1 MPEIKNNF
9 LKGRMN
15 QDLDSRILPA
25 GEYRE
30 AINLLIS
37 RSEGATVGEFENVLG
52 NTNVGTVSST
62 KALSVIGNF
71 IDKTNN
77 KVYAFATD
85 FSNDDPNSRATSSET
100 CLILEFDLTNPGT
113 PSTLVSGFF
122 LNFNKKFPIY
132 GVNLLEELLFWTD
145 NFNQP
150 RRINITTASN
160 NASAYTLE
168 SQISVAKY
176 YPYDPAIPMERSTA
190 ITSGSGNTSTQITVT
205 VAQPNVRVG
214 DVVTDNDKTDFQN
227 LKIGNSTP
235 LVKVIKVISTTVFEV
250 SPAISTGALPGAFK
264 IDFSRTSMENL
275 SEQYLSN
282 YSTQTV
288 GTVMAAG
295 SGLSGTNLY
304 TYATYPTTGATPG
317 TYAGEPGVDAGF
329 TTDSTLG
336 TGTGDITV
344 VVNGLGGVSSI
355 VAASLGTGWVIGD
368 TITVSSSVIGGG
380 TDVVITLTAASIDT
394 ATIIRID
401 SDALLGG
408 VPRVGDIVTNLTS
421 ANNVPHPSNPIAA
434 AQFNLR
440 ISTITINNVSNT
452 DSGRWT
458 ITFDNDATVGGV
470 ITGFTAND
478 SIAIATNPL
487 YDSTFPGDTK
497 FLDDRFV
504 RFSYRFKFNDNEY
517 SLMAPFSQIMFIPKQ
532 YGEFGLGQIDIKTPP
547 DNASGDAGINNYY
560 QDETDAYTSTI
571 LQWFEND
578 IDSIGLKLPLP
589 ASVANI
595 QSLLNIK
602 EIDILYKE
610 SDALAVKVLDTINVS
625 EIATAQTYTIQY
637 DDDLHGLLNQLY
649 YSYTYK
655 SNKPYKTLPEDQT
668 IRVYDK
674 VPIKALGQEII
685 SNRIVY
691 GNFVER
697 MTPPDAIP
705 YSVGYSNRDAQS
717 SDYVTQYP
725 YHNIKQNRTYQVGIV
740 LADYYGRQSDVIL
753 SSYDNVDDVLGSSV
767 YIPYRVSGDATTAP
781 IISWLGKNL
790 TLSIDEAIGDQEN
803 TSLGQPGIYRE
814 QGFVLS
820 ITVDVAGSGFEAN
833 TTYSVDG
840 GGGCTIRA
848 TSVDG
853 TGRIITATVMT
864 GGGGYT
870 NGETL
875 LVLSPTGGDDA
886 EFEATTGEANPLGWY
901 TYKVVVKQ
909 QEQEYYNVY
918 LPGFVNGLPIQ
929 NRVWDGIIGVS
940 AGTLPIE
947 TQRGKIAF
955 STVLGDN
962 INKIPR
968 NLKEVGP
975 TDKEYNS
982 DEIFFIRINNPNTTD
997 TLEVRNLQYY
1007 PINLSQNVL
1016 NLSTVKETELAAVP
1030 FQPFNTGPAATGSA
1044 TVQTGGFTSG
1054 NQGDYGSTIQYIPSG
1069 TTAIYRE
1076 PTGRI
1081 PWGDV
1086 ADEQSFYAAD
1096 QNPFIMKFSTIG
1108 TYNNPIGAIVC
1119 GADIGGAVHDSNY
1132 ASGIRSMQPTLSV
1145 VETQPIVSL
1154 LDIFWET
1161 TLSGRL
1167 EELNSAIQTNYDGVV
1182 GTNVDSGTFAES
1194 VSNSQAIGPD
1204 IKFIN
1209 GSGAEI
1215 ENVVSVAITKVVKQ
1229 NNPSVPL
1236 TIADYFTIA
1245 VLGTTPNGTGAK
1257 ISTADYFWYGVSSN
1271 NTPSA
1276 DTYIFDLQ
1284 VTSDGGAYIDDLPG
1298 CMTLTL
1304 TNIAPAIYSDSG
1316 YTTNR
1321 TGTSWTAP
1329 NVAVGESTILQ
1340 LYGLNGSVDTTVE
1353 DGTQN
1358 RTKELIWD
1366 ITGVIPGS
1374 AASNFDI
1381 SSTGLI
1387 TANTTLIN
1395 EQSYSI
1401 TVSLTDVNNTGS
1413 NKETVTAAFTFT
1425 AGTANAPKIIGTGLT
1440 GTTGEK
1446 NMTGVGNKAEYLF
1459 ANDSTYTVLT
1469 ANATGNP
1476 FNLTPTFVYNAQR
1489 RYNDDIHSTPAC
1501 TPVDGGATC
1510 CRANLFEGTIELK
1523 PKLFTGGST
1532 FVGDATI
1539 TFSIQYRASSSNSWA
1554 NIDSVNAG
1562 AGYATWAATQTQQ
1575 AMTMSTA
1582 VANQEVY
1589 YKYKFDQLGEYRVV
1603 TNALGGDGAAYVSFT
1618 VEFKDGAYNTAAG
1631 LCNPPA

>member
-77 KVYAFATD
+77 KVYVFATD

-176 YPYDPAIPMERSTA
+176 YPYSPAIPMERSTA

-235 LVKVIKVISTTVFEV
+235 LVKVIKVISTTEFQV

-282 YSTQTV
+282 YSIQT
-288 GTVMAAG
+288 AG
-295 SGLSGTNLY
+295 ANFG
-304 TYATYPTTGATPG
+304 
-317 TYAGEPGVDAGF
+317 
-329 TTDSTLG
+329 
-336 TGTGDITV
+336 
-344 VVNGLGGVSSI
+344 
-355 VAASLGTGWVIGD
+355 
-368 TITVSSSVIGGG
+368 SVYQ
-380 TDVVITLTAASIDT
+380 
-394 ATIIRID
+394 IRID
-401 SDALLGG
+401 ADAVLGG

-421 ANNVPHPSNPIAA
+421 PNNVPHPTNPTAA

-440 ISTITINNVSNT
+440 ITDIQIDSVSNT

-458 ITFDNDATVGGV
+458 ITFDGDQTAGG

-487 YDSTFPGDTK
+487 YDSNFPGDTK

-589 ASVANI
+589 ASVANT

-625 EIATAQTYTIQY
+625 DITAAQTYTIQY

-753 SSYDNVDDVLGSSV
+753 SSYDNMDDVLGSSV
-767 YIPYRVSGDATTAP
+767 YVPYRVSGDATTAP
-781 IISWLGKNL
+781 IINWLGKNL

-820 ITVDVAGSGFEAN
+820 ITVDEAGSGFEAN

-853 TGRIITATVMT
+853 TGRIISAAVMT
-864 GGGGYT
+864 GGSGYT

-982 DEIFFIRINNPNTTD
+982 DEIFFTRINNPNTTD

-1030 FQPFNTGPAATGSA
+1030 FQPFNTGPAATGTDTIQS
-1044 TVQTGGFTSG
+1044 GGFTSG

-1096 QNPFIMKFSTIG
+1096 QNPFIMKFSTVG

-1119 GADIGGAVHDSNY
+1119 GADIAGAVHDSNY
-1132 ASGIRSMQPTLSV
+1132 ASGVRSMQPILSV
-1145 VETQPIVSL
+1145 IETQPVVSL

-1182 GTNVDSGTFAES
+1182 GINVDSGTFAES

-1215 ENVVSVAITKVVKQ
+1215 NNVVSVAITKVVKQ

-1236 TIADYFTIA
+1236 VIADFFTIA
-1245 VLGTTPNGTGAK
+1245 VLGSSPAGTGAK
-1257 ISTADYFWYGVSSN
+1257 ISTADYFWYSVNSN

-1284 VTSDGGAYIDDLPG
+1284 VTSDGGTYVDDLPG

-1304 TNIAPAIYSDSG
+1304 TNIAPAIYSDSN

-1340 LYGLNGSVDTTVE
+1340 LYGLNGSADTNIE

-1425 AGTANAPKIIGTGLT
+1425 AGTANAPKIIGSGLQ

-1446 NMTGVGNKAEYLF
+1446 NMTGVGNKAEYLL

-1469 ANATGNP
+1469 ASAVGNP
-1476 FNLTPTFVYNAQR
+1476 FNLVPTFVYNAQR
-1489 RYNDDIHSTPAC
+1489 RYNDDIHGTPAC

-1539 TFSIQYRASSSNSWA
+1539 TFSIQYRTSSSSSWT

-1562 AGYATWAATQTQQ
+1562 AGYATWTAAQTQQ
-1575 AMTMSTA
+1575 VMTMSTA

-1618 VEFKDGAYNTAAG
+1618 VEFQDGAYPGVASG

>member
-176 YPYDPAIPMERSTA
+176 YPYSPAIPMERSTA

-275 SEQYLSN
+275 SEQHLSN
-282 YSTQTV
+282 YSTQTAGASF
-288 GTVMAAG
+288 GTV
-295 SGLSGTNLY
+295 Y
-304 TYATYPTTGATPG
+304 Q
-317 TYAGEPGVDAGF
+317 
-329 TTDSTLG
+329 
-336 TGTGDITV
+336 
-344 VVNGLGGVSSI
+344 
-355 VAASLGTGWVIGD
+355 
-368 TITVSSSVIGGG
+368 
-380 TDVVITLTAASIDT
+380 
-394 ATIIRID
+394 IRID
-401 SDALLGG
+401 ADAVLGG

-421 ANNVPHPSNPIAA
+421 PNNVPHPTNPTAA

-440 ISTITINNVSNT
+440 ITDIQIDSVSNT

-458 ITFDNDATVGGV
+458 ITFDGDQTAGG

-487 YDSTFPGDTK
+487 YDSNFPGDTK

-589 ASVANI
+589 ASVANT

-610 SDALAVKVLDTINVS
+610 SDALAVRVLDTINVS
-625 EIATAQTYTIQY
+625 DITAAQTYTIQY

-753 SSYDNVDDVLGSSV
+753 SSYDNMDDVLGSSV
-767 YIPYRVSGDATTAP
+767 YVPYRVSGDATTAP
-781 IISWLGKNL
+781 IINWLGKNL

-820 ITVDVAGSGFEAN
+820 ITVDEAGSGFEAN

-840 GGGCTIRA
+840 GGGCTIRV

-853 TGRIITATVMT
+853 TGRIISAAVMT
-864 GGGGYT
+864 GGSGYT

-982 DEIFFIRINNPNTTD
+982 DEIFFTRINNPNTTD

-1030 FQPFNTGPAATGSA
+1030 FQPFNTGPVASGTE

-1096 QNPFIMKFSTIG
+1096 QNPFIMKFSTVG

-1119 GADIGGAVHDSNY
+1119 GANIAGAVHDSNY
-1132 ASGIRSMQPTLSV
+1132 AGGVRSMQPILSV
-1145 VETQPIVSL
+1145 IETQPVVSL

-1182 GTNVDSGTFAES
+1182 GANVDSGTFAES
-1194 VSNSQAIGPD
+1194 VSNNQAIGPD

-1215 ENVVSVAITKVVKQ
+1215 NNVVSVAITKVVKQ

-1236 TIADYFTIA
+1236 VIADFFTIA
-1245 VLGTTPNGTGAK
+1245 VLGSSPAGTGAK

-1276 DTYIFDLQ
+1276 DIYIFDLQ
-1284 VTSDGGAYIDDLPG
+1284 VTSDGGAYVDDLPG

-1329 NVAVGESTILQ
+1329 NAEVGESTILQ
-1340 LYGLNGSVDTTVE
+1340 LYGLNGSADTNIE

-1413 NKETVTAAFTFT
+1413 NKETVTATFNFT
-1425 AGTANAPKIIGTGLT
+1425 AGTANAPKIIGTGSSIASDAQKDMAA
-1440 GTTGEK
+1440 GT
-1446 NMTGVGNKAEYLF
+1446 AEF
-1459 ANDSTYTVLT
+1459 AFIDSDTYTGSAV
-1469 ANATGNP
+1469 GSP
-1476 FNLTPTFVYNAQR
+1476 FSITPTFVYNAQTI
-1489 RYNDDIHSTPAC
+1489 YNTTSAGAPHSCSGT
-1501 TPVDGGATC
+1501 G
-1510 CRANLFEGTIELK
+1510 RADLFQGTIEIK
-1523 PKLFTGGST
+1523 PKLFNETASTGD
-1532 FVGDATI
+1532 VTI
-1539 TFSIQYRASSSNSWA
+1539 LFSIQYRATSGNNWS
-1554 NIDSVNAG
+1554 NIDT
-1562 AGYATWAATQTQQ
+1562 ATGSTNTWVSTQSQQ
-1575 AMTMSTA
+1575 QINHSTG
-1582 VANQEVY
+1582 VINQETAY
-1589 YKYKFDQLGEYRVV
+1589 TYKFDQLGEYRVI
-1603 TNALGGDGAAYVSFT
+1603 TNQMIKDNIASIGQFT
-1618 VEFKDGAYNTAAG
+1618 VDFKDGTYNTSAG
-1631 LCNPPA
+1631 PCVPA

>member
-100 CLILEFDLTNPGT
+100 CLILEFDLANPGT

-176 YPYDPAIPMERSTA
+176 YPYNPAIPMERSTA

-355 VAASLGTGWVIGD
+355 VAVSLGTGWVIGD

-380 TDVVITLTAASIDT
+380 TDVVITLTAASINT
-394 ATIIRID
+394 TTTIRID

-440 ISTITINNVSNT
+440 ISQLNINQVDNT

-458 ITFDNDATVGGV
+458 IYFDNDATVGGV

-589 ASVANI
+589 ASVANT

-610 SDALAVKVLDTINVS
+610 SDALAIKVLDTINVS
-625 EIATAQTYTIQY
+625 EIAAAQTYTIQY

-753 SSYDNVDDVLGSSV
+753 SSYDNIDDVLGSSV
-767 YIPYRVSGDATTAP
+767 YVPYRVSGDATTAP
-781 IISWLGKNL
+781 IINWLGKNL
-790 TLSIDEAIGDQEN
+790 TLSIDEAIGNQEN

-820 ITVDVAGSGFEAN
+820 ITVDEAGSGFEAN

-875 LVLSPTGGDDA
+875 LVLSPTGGNDA

-1030 FQPFNTGPAATGSA
+1030 FQPFNTGPAATGTE

-1096 QNPFIMKFSTIG
+1096 QNPFIMKFSTVG

-1119 GADIGGAVHDSNY
+1119 GANIGGAVHDSNY
-1132 ASGIRSMQPTLSV
+1132 ASGIRSMQPILSV
-1145 VETQPIVSL
+1145 IETQPVVSL

-1245 VLGTTPNGTGAK
+1245 VLGSSPAGTGAK

-1425 AGTANAPKIIGTGLT
+1425 AGTANAPKIIGTGDSIAST
-1440 GTTGEK
+1440 AQK
-1446 NMTGVGNKAEYLF
+1446 NMAGGTAEF
-1459 ANDSTYTVLT
+1459 AFINSNTYTGSAV
-1469 ANATGNP
+1469 GSP
-1476 FNLTPTFVYNAQR
+1476 FSTTPTFVYNAQTI
-1489 RYNDDIHSTPAC
+1489 YNTTSAGAPHSCSGT
-1501 TPVDGGATC
+1501 G
-1510 CRANLFEGTIELK
+1510 RADLFQGTIEIK
-1523 PKLFTGGST
+1523 PKLFNAAAS
-1532 FVGDATI
+1532 VGDVTI
-1539 TFSIQYRASSSNSWA
+1539 LFSIQYRATNGNNWS
-1554 NIDSVNAG
+1554 NIDT
-1562 AGYATWAATQTQQ
+1562 ATGSTNTWVATQSQQ
-1575 AMTMSTA
+1575 QINHSTG
-1582 VANQEVY
+1582 VVNQETAY
-1589 YKYKFDQLGEYRVV
+1589 TYKFDQLGEYRVI
-1603 TNALGGDGAAYVSFT
+1603 TNQMANDNIGSVGQFT
-1618 VEFKDGAYNTAAG
+1618 VEFKDGTYNTSAG
-1631 LCNPPA
+1631 PCVPA